1 MNDDNFTKHLLES
14 IEPLPQDVYN
24 YTKLDVEA
32 ADMFSLKAAYI
43 RFLLNSVKRYKWIPF
58 SRLRK
63 DNNNNI
69 WIANWLLEKIKK
81 DTCDD

>member
-14 IEPLPQDVYN
+14 IELLPQDVYN

-32 ADMFSLKAAYI
+32 ADMFSLKAASL
-43 RFLLNSVKRYKWIPF
+43 RFHLNGVKRYKWVPF

-63 DNNNNI
+63 DNKNNI

-81 DTCDD
+81 DPRDD